1 MLIKTKYMVMSR
13 DQNAERSHNMK
24 IDNRY
29 FKRVEEF
36 QYLEKTL
43 KNGYSIQE
51 KFNSRLNSGDA
62 CYRSVQNLL
71 PSSLLSKNSKIKYT
85 EV

>member
-1 MLIKTKYMVMSR
+1 MSR

>member
-1 MLIKTKYMVMSR
+1 VLIKTKYMVMSR